1 MAITGNLQTMQL
13 AELLQWLSQGQKTG
27 TLVIDDGAV
36 EKRIY
41 FRGGR
46 IISSASTDPREY
58 LGEFLVRHGH
68 IEVDALN
75 DAVRRQ
81 EETGMLL
88 GKILVS
94 SGAISEDD
102 LQPLLQIKTREAIY
116 DLFTWSAGRFEFLDD
131 ELPEKLMVPTELD
144 VTGIVLEGVRRLDE
158 WGRLRKLVPTLDA
171 IAVKIK
177 DGDDS
182 KLPAV
187 ARRVLAEVD
196 DRSTVREIRD
206 RAHATDFTVCEALFQ
221 GVQKGRVKVIV
232 PPWVDGGAGGRK
244 GGDASGKDGDG
255 GAAGAPGAAAPGVE
269 IDAATLV
276 AASRPHLEAGRF
288 DEALRRLRAARALAP
303 DDREIGRAAEEGEHR
318 IRQALEDAGVVPA
331 AVPRL
336 TVRLEELTASKL
348 TRTEGFLL
356 SRITGTYDIGSI
368 LKISSLPALE
378 SLLAFHRLVEA
389 GHVVLERR

>member
-27 TLVIDDGAV
+27 ALVVDDGTV

-41 FRGGR
+41 FRAGR
-46 IISSASTDPREY
+46 IVSSASTDPREY
-58 LGEFLVRHGH
+58 LGELLVRHGH
-68 IEVDALN
+68 LEMDALN
-75 DAVRRQ
+75 EAVRRQ

-94 SGAISEDD
+94 TGQIGEED
-102 LQPLLQIKTREAIY
+102 LQPLLEIKTREAIY
-116 DLFTWSAGRFEFLDD
+116 DLFTWSEGRFEFLDD
-131 ELPEKLMVPTELD
+131 QLPDKLMVATELD

-177 DGDDS
+177 DGDDA
-182 KLPAV
+182 KLSAV
-187 ARRVLAEVD
+187 ERRVLAEVD
-196 DRSTVREIRD
+196 DSSTVREIRD
-206 RAHATDFTVCEALFQ
+206 RAHATDFSVCEALFQ
-221 GVQKGRVKVIV
+221 AVKKGRVKVIV
-232 PPWVDGGAGGRK
+232 PPWVEGGGGRK
-244 GGDASGKDGDG
+244 GGEGA
-255 GAAGAPGAAAPGVE
+255 GAAGGGPPAAGGGEVDAAA
-269 IDAATLV
+269 LL
-276 AASRPHLEAGRF
+276 AASRPHLEAGRY
-288 DEALRRLRAARALAP
+288 DQALRRLRAARALAP
-303 DDREIGRAAEEGEHR
+303 DDREIARAAEEGEDR
-318 IRQALEDAGVVPA
+318 IRRALEEAGVVPA

-368 LKISSLPALE
+368 LKISSLPPLDA
-378 SLLAFHRLVEA
+378 LLAFHRLVEA

>member
-1 MAITGNLQTMQL
+1 MGITGNLQTMQL

-27 TLVIDDGAV
+27 ALVIDDGTV

-41 FRGGR
+41 FRNGR
-46 IISSASTDPREY
+46 IVSSASTDPREY
-58 LGEFLVRHGH
+58 LGELLVRHGH
-68 IEVDALN
+68 LEVDALN
-75 DAVRRQ
+75 EAVRRQ

-94 SGAISEDD
+94 TGQIGEED
-102 LQPLLQIKTREAIY
+102 LQPLLEIKTREAIY
-116 DLFTWSAGRFEFLDD
+116 DLFTWSEGRFEFLDD
-131 ELPEKLMVPTELD
+131 QLPDKLMVATELD
-144 VTGIVLEGVRRLDE
+144 VTGIVLEGARRLDE

-177 DGDDS
+177 EGDDA
-182 KLPAV
+182 KLSAV
-187 ARRVLAEVD
+187 ERRVLAEVD

-221 GVQKGRVKVIV
+221 AVQKGRVKVIV
-232 PPWVDGGAGGRK
+232 PPWVGGGGRK
-244 GGDASGKDGDG
+244 GGE
-255 GAAGAPGAAAPGVE
+255 GAAAPSGDPPAAGGGE
-269 IDAATLV
+269 ADAAALL
-276 AASRPHLEAGRF
+276 AASRPHLEAGRY
-288 DEALRRLRAARALAP
+288 DQALRRLRAARALAP
-303 DDREIGRAAEEGEHR
+303 DDREIARAAEEGEDR
-318 IRQALEDAGVVPA
+318 IRRALEEAGVVPA

-368 LKISSLPALE
+368 LKISSLPPLDA
-378 SLLAFHRLVEA
+378 LLAFHRLVES

>member
-1 MAITGNLQTMQL
+1 MGITGNLQTMQL

-27 TLVIDDGAV
+27 ALVVDDGTV

-46 IISSASTDPREY
+46 IVSSASTDPREY
-58 LGEFLVRHGH
+58 LGELLVRHGH
-68 IEVDALN
+68 LEVDALN
-75 DAVRRQ
+75 EAVRRQ

-94 SGAISEDD
+94 TGQIGEED
-102 LQPLLQIKTREAIY
+102 LQPLLEIKTREAIY
-116 DLFTWSAGRFEFLDD
+116 DLFTWSEGRFEFLDD
-131 ELPEKLMVPTELD
+131 QLPDKLMVATELD

-158 WGRLRKLVPTLDA
+158 WGRLRELVPTLDA

-177 DGDDS
+177 DGDDA
-182 KLPAV
+182 KLSAV
-187 ARRVLAEVD
+187 ERRVLAEVD

-206 RAHATDFTVCEALFQ
+206 RAHATDFAVCEALFQ
-221 GVQKGRVKVIV
+221 AVQKGRVKVIV
-232 PPWVDGGAGGRK
+232 PPWVDGGGGRK
-244 GGDASGKDGDG
+244 GGEGTAAVGGDPP
-255 GAAGAPGAAAPGVE
+255 AAGGGEVDAAA
-269 IDAATLV
+269 LL
-276 AASRPHLEAGRF
+276 AASRPHLEAGRY
-288 DEALRRLRAARALAP
+288 DQALRRLRAARALAP
-303 DDREIGRAAEEGEHR
+303 DDREIARAAEEGEDR
-318 IRQALEDAGVVPA
+318 IRRALEEAGVVPA

-368 LKISSLPALE
+368 LKISSLPPLDA
-378 SLLAFHRLVEA
+378 LLAFHRLVEA

>member
-27 TLVIDDGAV
+27 ALVVDDGSV

-41 FRGGR
+41 FRNGR
-46 IISSASTDPREY
+46 IVSSASTDPREY
-58 LGEFLVRHGH
+58 LGELLVRHGH
-68 IEVDALN
+68 LEVDALN
-75 DAVRRQ
+75 EAVRRQ

-94 SGAISEDD
+94 TGRIGEDD
-102 LQPLLQIKTREAIY
+102 LQPLLEIKTREAIY
-116 DLFTWSAGRFEFLDD
+116 DLFTWSEGRFEFLDD
-131 ELPEKLMVPTELD
+131 QLPDKLMVATELD

-158 WGRLRKLVPTLDA
+158 WGRLRELVPTLDA

-177 DGDDS
+177 DGDDAKTS
-182 KLPAV
+182 AV
-187 ARRVLAEVD
+187 ERRVLAEVD

-206 RAHATDFTVCEALFQ
+206 RAHATDFSVCEALFQ
-221 GVQKGRVKVIV
+221 AVKKGRVKVIV
-232 PPWVDGGAGGRK
+232 PPWVDGGGGGTR
-244 GGDASGKDGDG
+244 GPGAD
-255 GAAGAPGAAAPGVE
+255 GAAGGGEVDAAA
-269 IDAATLV
+269 LL
-276 AASRPHLEAGRF
+276 AASRPHLEAGRY

-303 DDREIGRAAEEGEHR
+303 DDREIARAAEEGEDR
-318 IRQALEDAGVVPA
+318 IRRALEQAGVVPA

-368 LKISSLPALE
+368 LKISSLPPLDA
-378 SLLAFHRLVEA
+378 LLAFHRLVEA

>member
-27 TLVIDDGAV
+27 ALVIDDGAV

-46 IISSASTDPREY
+46 IIASASTDPREY

-68 IEVDALN
+68 IEIDALN

-102 LQPLLQIKTREAIY
+102 LQPLLQIKSREAVY
-116 DLFTWSAGRFEFLDD
+116 DLFTWSEGRFEFLDD
-131 ELPEKLMVPTELD
+131 ELPDKQMVPTELD
-144 VTGIVLEGVRRLDE
+144 VTGMILEGVRRLDE
-158 WGRLRKLVPTLDA
+158 WGRIRKLVPTLDA
-171 IAVKIK
+171 VAVKIK

-182 KLPAV
+182 KLAAV
-187 ARRVLAEVD
+187 ERRVLAEVD

-206 RAHATDFTVCEALFQ
+206 RAHATDYTVCEALFQ
-221 GVQKGRVKVIV
+221 GVQSGRVKVIV
-232 PPWVDGGAGGRK
+232 PPWVLGTAAAAAKQAAEGSAARNGGPAA
-244 GGDASGKDGDG
+244 ASGG
-255 GAAGAPGAAAPGVE
+255 GEV
-269 IDAATLV
+269 DAETLL
-276 AASRPHLEAGRF
+276 AASRPHLEAGRY
-288 DEALRRLRAARALAP
+288 DQALRRLRAARALAP

-318 IRQALEDAGVVPA
+318 IRQALEDAGVVPS

-368 LKISSLPALE
+368 LKISSLPPLDA
-378 SLLAFHRLVEA
+378 LLAFHRLVES

>member
-41 FRGGR
+41 FRAGR
-46 IISSASTDPREY
+46 IISSSSSDPREY

-68 IEVDALN
+68 IEVEALN
-75 DAVRRQ
+75 EAVRRQ

-94 SGAISEDD
+94 AGQISEDD

-116 DLFTWSAGRFEFLDD
+116 DLFTWTEGRFEFLDD
-131 ELPEKLMVPTELD
+131 QLPEKLMVPTELD
-144 VTGIVLEGVRRLDE
+144 VTGMILEGVRRLDE
-158 WGRLRKLVPTLDA
+158 WGRIRKLVPTLDA
-171 IAVKIK
+171 VAVKIK

-187 ARRVLAEVD
+187 ERRVLAEVD

-206 RAHATDFTVCEALFQ
+206 RAHATDYTVCEALFQ
-221 GVQKGRVKVIV
+221 GVQSGRVKVIV
-232 PPWVDGGAGGRK
+232 PPWVSGGGRK
-244 GGDASGKDGDG
+244 PAEEI
-255 GAAGAPGAAAPGVE
+255 AAANGHSGAAADAVE
-269 IDAATLV
+269 VDAETLV
-276 AASRPHLEAGRF
+276 AASRPHLEAGRY

-318 IRQALEDAGVVPA
+318 IRQALEEAGVVPT

-336 TVRLEELTASKL
+336 TVRLEELTASKI

-356 SRITGTYDIGSI
+356 SRITGTYDIASI
-368 LKISSLPALE
+368 LKISSLPPLE
-378 SLLAFHRLVEA
+378 ALLAFGRLVEA
-389 GHVVLERR
+389 GHVVLEQR

>member
-27 TLVIDDGAV
+27 ALVIDDGAV

-68 IEVDALN
+68 IEIDALN

-102 LQPLLQIKTREAIY
+102 LQPLLQIKTREAVY
-116 DLFTWSAGRFEFLDD
+116 DLFTWSEGRFEFLDD
-131 ELPEKLMVPTELD
+131 ELPDKQMVPTELD

-158 WGRLRKLVPTLDA
+158 WGRLRRAVPTLDA

-182 KLPAV
+182 KLAAV
-187 ARRVLAEVD
+187 ERRVLAEVD

-206 RAHATDFTVCEALFQ
+206 RAHATDFSVCEALFQ

-232 PPWVDGGAGGRK
+232 PPWVDGGGRK
-244 GGDASGKDGDG
+244 GGAGDG
-255 GAAGAPGAAAPGVE
+255 EAAGGPGAAAAGVE
-269 IDAATLV
+269 IDAATLL
-276 AASRPHLEAGRF
+276 AASRPHLEAGRY
-288 DEALRRLRAARALAP
+288 DQALRRLRAARALAP

-318 IRQALEDAGVVPA
+318 IRQALEDAGVVPS

-368 LKISSLPALE
+368 LKISSLPPLDA
-378 SLLAFHRLVEA
+378 LLAFHRLVES

>member
-1 MAITGNLQTMQL
+1 MGITGNLQTMQL

-68 IEVDALN
+68 LEVDALN

-116 DLFTWSAGRFEFLDD
+116 DLFTWSEGRFEFLDD

-182 KLPAV
+182 KLAAV
-187 ARRVLAEVD
+187 ERRVLAEVD

-206 RAHATDFTVCEALFQ
+206 RAHATDFSVCEALFQ

-244 GGDASGKDGDG
+244 GGDGE
-255 GAAGAPGAAAPGVE
+255 AAGGSAAAAAGIE

-318 IRQALEDAGVVPA
+318 IRQALEEAGVVPA

>member
-41 FRGGR
+41 FRDGR

-68 IEVDALN
+68 VEVDAVN
-75 DAVRRQ
+75 AAVRRQ

-94 SGAISEDD
+94 SGALAEED
-102 LQPLLQIKTREAIY
+102 LQPLLQIKAREAIY
-116 DLFTWSAGRFEFLDD
+116 DLFTWSEGRFEFLDD
-131 ELPEKLMVPTELD
+131 ELPEKLMVPTQLE

-158 WGRLRKLVPTLDA
+158 WGRIRQAVPTLDA
-171 IAVKIK
+171 VPVKVK
-177 DGDDS
+177 EGEDA

-187 ARRVLAEVD
+187 ERRVLAEID
-196 DRSTVREIRD
+196 DRSTVRQIRD
-206 RAHATDFTVCEALFQ
+206 RAHATDFSACEAIFHA
-221 GVQKGRVKVIV
+221 VQKGRVKVVV
-232 PPWVDGGAGGRK
+232 PPWI
-244 GGDASGKDGDG
+244 
-255 GAAGAPGAAAPGVE
+255 GAAVPAAATAQVDAATPPVGPATPEV
-269 IDAATLV
+269 DAATLV
-276 AASRPHLEAGRF
+276 AAARPHLEAGRF
-288 DEALRRLRAARALAP
+288 EQALRRLRAARALSP
-303 DDREIGRAAEEGEHR
+303 DDRDVLRAAEEGELR
-318 IRQALEDAGVVPA
+318 IRRALEAAGIVPA

-336 TVRLEELTASKL
+336 TVRLEELTASKIS
-348 TRTEGFLL
+348 RTEGFLL

-368 LKISSLPALE
+368 LKISSLAPLDA
-378 SLLAFHRLVEA
+378 LLAFHRLLQA
-389 GHVVLERR
+389 GHVTLERR

>member
-41 FRGGR
+41 FRAGR

-68 IEVDALN
+68 IEVEALN
-75 DAVRRQ
+75 EAVRRQ

-94 SGAISEDD
+94 AGQISEDD

-116 DLFTWSAGRFEFLDD
+116 DLFTWTEGRFEFLDD
-131 ELPEKLMVPTELD
+131 QLPDKLMVPTELD
-144 VTGIVLEGVRRLDE
+144 VTGMILEGVRRLDE
-158 WGRLRKLVPTLDA
+158 WGRIRKLVPTLDA
-171 IAVKIK
+171 VAVKIK
-177 DGDDS
+177 DGDDG
-182 KLPAV
+182 KLSAGE
-187 ARRVLAEVD
+187 RRVLAEVD

-206 RAHATDFTVCEALFQ
+206 RAHATDYTVCEALFQ
-221 GVQKGRVKVIV
+221 GVQSGRVKVIV
-232 PPWVDGGAGGRK
+232 PPWVGGGGRRPAEEIAATN
-244 GGDASGKDGDG
+244 GSSAA
-255 GAAGAPGAAAPGVE
+255 AAGAVE
-269 IDAATLV
+269 VDAETLV
-276 AASRPHLEAGRF
+276 AASRPHLEAGRY
-288 DEALRRLRAARALAP
+288 DQALRRLRAARALAP

-318 IRQALEDAGVVPA
+318 IRQALEEAGVVPT

-368 LKISSLPALE
+368 LKISSLPPLE
-378 SLLAFHRLVEA
+378 ALLAFGRLVEA
-389 GHVVLERR
+389 GHVVLEQR